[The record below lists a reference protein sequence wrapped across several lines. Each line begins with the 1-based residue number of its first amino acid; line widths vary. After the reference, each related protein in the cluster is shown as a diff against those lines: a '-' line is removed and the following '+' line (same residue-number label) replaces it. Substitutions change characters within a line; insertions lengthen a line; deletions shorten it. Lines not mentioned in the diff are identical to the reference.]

1 MDLLN
6 ELRKEYDQE
15 YQITR
20 RFFEMYPDDKNSYKP
35 HEKSMAMMPLAQ
47 HIAEVFA
54 WPAFIL
60 QTDGIDF
67 AEGGER
73 PKMETREDLLKN
85 LDESYKQNKEALQH
99 ASLIDMEPTWSLKM
113 NGEILVSWSK
123 YEAIRHALNQATHHR
138 AQLGVYYRLN
148 DIPLPSSYGPS
159 ADEQSF

>member
-1 MDLLN
+1 MELLS

-15 YQITR
+15 YKITR
-20 RFFEMYPDDKNSYKP
+20 NFFEKYPEGKNHYKP
-35 HEKSMAMMPLAQ
+35 HDKSMEMMPLAQ
-47 HIAEVFA
+47 HIAEVFG

-60 QTDGIDF
+60 KTDGIDF

-73 PKMETREDLLKN
+73 PKFENKDDLLKS
-85 LDESYKQNKEALQH
+85 LDESYQANKEALQNVT
-99 ASLIDMEPTWSLKM
+99 IEEMEPTWALKM
-113 NGEILVSWSK
+113 SGQVLASWTK

-159 ADEQSF
+159 ADDQSF